1 MTVGLHC
8 IYLEVRP
15 EDIAYI
21 KFIFESY
28 DGVGIIRTID
38 RKKAVI
44 VLLVVDGLVLLAR
57 RILESL
63 KRDVPFNEIAEP
75 ADIGNDWF
83 MTELFAERACRGH

>member
-15 EDIAYI
+15 ADIAYI

-75 ADIGNDWF
+75 ANIGNDWF
-83 MTELFAERACRGH
+83 MSELFAECACRGR

>member
-1 MTVGLHC
+1 MTVGLQC
-8 IYLEVRP
+8 TYLEVRP

-44 VLLVVDGLVLLAR
+44 VLLVVEGLVPLAR
-57 RILESL
+57 CILESL
-63 KRDVPFNEIAEP
+63 QRDMFFNEIAEP
-75 ADIGNDWF
+75 ADIGDDWF
-83 MTELFAERACRGH
+83 MCELAAERACRRQ